1 MSNRRVT
8 TYRALA
14 SASRV
19 TLLDAL
25 QHRDGMT
32 VTELAEIA
40 GIHPNTARE
49 HLARLID
56 AGFVACEPEDR
67 RTRGRPR
74 MLYRVVAK
82 PEHVATPG
90 HAADERD
97 ATARE
102 ELLRLLVQGF
112 GTGTP
117 ADVERAR
124 DLGRGAALDPGTL
137 LGSPAHGPR
146 LDDGHDPLAVI
157 DDSGRTQIALLED
170 HLVATGF
177 DPAVGADG
185 LEYTT
190 HGCPFFDLA
199 RKHPDVVCRLH
210 EGLLEGVLARSRGPW
225 SLERIGMFAAPGQC
239 VVRLTR
245 TDDTGHASPARPA
258 MSFPDRAATTRTELP
273 TRPSV

>member
-19 TLLDAL
+19 ALLDAL

-32 VTELAEIA
+32 VNELAEIA

-49 HLARLID
+49 HLGRLID
-56 AGFVACEPEDR
+56 AGFVACEPEER

-74 MLYRVVAK
+74 MLYRMVAT
-82 PEHVATPG
+82 PDPVATPG
-90 HAADERD
+90 RAADERD

-137 LGSPAHGPR
+137 LGSPSHGPR
-146 LDDGHDPLAVI
+146 FDDTHSASADI
-157 DDSGRTQIALLED
+157 EDDGRTQIALLED

-177 DPAVGADG
+177 DPAVSENGM
-185 LEYTT
+185 EYTT

-225 SLERIGMFAAPGQC
+225 MLDRIGMFAAPGQC

-245 TDDTGHASPARPA
+245 SDDTGHRSAVHPSA
-258 MSFPDRAATTRTELP
+258 SFPERAATTRTELP
-273 TRPSV
+273 TRPHA